1 MNSKCIR
8 KLFDFEGYC
17 VKDSNVSDEIAQITL
32 RRDKR
37 YRLECPDCGEKMGQ
51 NRKTMQSAR
60 DLPLGIAECVWI
72 VYPAIQ
78 GKCSH
83 CDSYGTV
90 HPPGIKPHAK
100 ATWRLMVEVTR
111 MCQYMSTTRVAQL
124 MPVSQPTVQR
134 WDKRVLEQM
143 LPDPDLDGLRQ
154 ILVDE
159 KSIWKHHGYVTGVM
173 NAENGELLH
182 LAKGK
187 KKKAFELFFE
197 KLTEQQRESIEAV
210 CMDRGGAFEAVAEDK
225 IPDADVVY
233 DRFHIIKNYLE
244 DVVDQVRRS
253 EVRRSYGS
261 AKELIKGQRYNL
273 FRNPGNRSEDQEEE
287 LEELLEANVR
297 LNCVYVLKDVLRRT
311 WNFSYRRSA
320 RMFLERWIRLA
331 KVRKDQ
337 IPQLNDFAESI
348 KRSKDRILNYFKHRI
363 TLGPLEG
370 FNNLISRL
378 VHRSCGH
385 TDLRYLFLKL
395 RQSTID
401 FSLQT

>member
-1 MNSKCIR
+1 MYTKGIR
-8 KLFDFEGYC
+8 RLFVFEGYC
-17 VKDSNVSDEIAQITL
+17 IEDIHVSEELAQITL
-32 RRDKR
+32 RRDRR
-37 YRLECPDCGEKMGQ
+37 YRLECPHCGETMGR
-51 NRKTMQSAR
+51 NRKTMQRVR
-60 DLPLGIAECVWI
+60 DLALGIAERVWI
-72 VYPAIQ
+72 VYPATQ

-83 CDSYGTV
+83 CGRFGTV
-90 HPPGIKPHAK
+90 HPPGIKPHAQ
-100 ATWRLMVEVTR
+100 ATWRLMVEVAR
-111 MCQYMSTTRVAQL
+111 MCQHMSTTRVAEL

-143 LPDPDLDGLRQ
+143 LPRPDLDGLRQ
-154 ILVDE
+154 LLVDE
-159 KSIWKHHGYVTGVM
+159 KSIWKHHGYITVVM

-182 LAKGK
+182 LAKGR
-187 KKKAFELFFE
+187 KKKAFELFFH
-197 KLTEQQRESIEAV
+197 KLTEEQMESIEAV
-210 CMDRGGAFEAVAEDK
+210 CMDRGGAFQAVAEDEV
-225 IPDADVVY
+225 PDADVVY

-244 DVVDQVRRS
+244 DVVDEVRRS
-253 EVRRSYGS
+253 EVRRSRGP
-261 AKELIKGQRYNL
+261 AKRLIKGQRYNL
-273 FRNPGNRSEDQEEE
+273 FRNPGNRSKDQQEE

-337 IPQLNDFAESI
+337 IPQLNNFAESI

-401 FSLQT
+401 FSLQR